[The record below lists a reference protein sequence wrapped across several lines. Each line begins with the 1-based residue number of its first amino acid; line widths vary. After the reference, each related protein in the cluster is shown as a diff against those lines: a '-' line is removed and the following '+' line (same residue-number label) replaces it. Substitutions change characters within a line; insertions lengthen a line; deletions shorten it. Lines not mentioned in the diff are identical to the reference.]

1 MSESTTSKV
10 VIPAVTGSVL
20 LLCAVG
26 IWIWISRSLAA
37 ESHAAEEN
45 VGGLARLF
53 ALFPGGVGVARLWQA
68 YKAWDCR
75 DLKSDSN
82 AN

>member
-1 MSESTTSKV
+1 MSESTTSKI
-10 VIPAVTGSVL
+10 VIPAVTGTVL

-26 IWIWISRSLAA
+26 VWVWISRSLAT
-37 ESHAAEEN
+37 EPHAAEGN

-53 ALFPGGVGVARLWQA
+53 AVFPGGVGVVRLWQA

-75 DLKSDSN
+75 DLKTDTN
-82 AN
+82 AK